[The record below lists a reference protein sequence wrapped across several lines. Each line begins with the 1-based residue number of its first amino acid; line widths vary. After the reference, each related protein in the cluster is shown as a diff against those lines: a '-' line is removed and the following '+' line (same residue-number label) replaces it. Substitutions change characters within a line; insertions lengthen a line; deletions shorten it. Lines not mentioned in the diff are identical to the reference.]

1 MPTSL
6 RSTRKNNFTKSERLC
21 SRKAIE
27 ALFAGGNRSFTAF
40 PLRVVYRLVEEEV
53 VLPPAEE
60 RASLSNESSDFVC
73 QVLVSVSKRHFKH
86 AVDRNRAKRQV
97 REAWRLNKDIL
108 ICAAEGPKPVAR
120 TLHIAFLWLA
130 DELQESELIQR
141 KMRNLLHRIAEEIN
155 AGDLNNRF

>member
-6 RSTRKNNFTKSERLC
+6 RSTRKNNFTKNERLC

-108 ICAAEGPKPVAR
+108 ICAAEGPKPLAR

-155 AGDLNNRF
+155 AGDLNNRS

>member
-1 MPTSL
+1 MSGPHT
-6 RSTRKNNFTKSERLC
+6 FPKSSRLC

-27 ALFAGGNRSFTAF
+27 SLFGEGSRSLTAYPLHAIYKPAGDTT
-40 PLRVVYRLVEEEV
+40 
-53 VLPPAEE
+53 
-60 RASLSNESSDFVC
+60 
-73 QVLVSVSKRHFKH
+73 QVLFSVSKRHFKH

-155 AGDLNNRF
+155 VGDLNNRS

>member
-40 PLRVVYRLVEEEV
+40 PLRVVYRLVEEKV
-53 VLPPAEE
+53 MLPPAEE
-60 RASLSNESSDFVC
+60 GASFSNESSDFVC

-141 KMRNLLHRIAEEIN
+141 KMRNLLHRIAEEIS
-155 AGDLNNRF
+155 ARDLNNRS

>member
-1 MPTSL
+1 MLFIDLLKRKWYCLLQKKGLLFPTEAA
-6 RSTRKNNFTKSERLC
+6 TLC
-21 SRKAIE
+21 ARC
-27 ALFAGGNRSFTAF
+27 LF
-40 PLRVVYRLVEEEV
+40 PCL
-53 VLPPAEE
+53 
-60 RASLSNESSDFVC
+60 
-73 QVLVSVSKRHFKH
+73 
-86 AVDRNRAKRQV
+86 DRNRAKRQV

-155 AGDLNNRF
+155 AGDLNNRS

>member
-53 VLPPAEE
+53 VAPPAEE
-60 RASLSNESSDFVC
+60 AASLSNECSSLVC

-108 ICAAEGPKPVAR
+108 ACTTEGSKPVVR

-141 KMRNLLHRIAEEIN
+141 KMRSLLHRIAEEII
-155 AGDLNNRF
+155 ARD

>member
-1 MPTSL
+1 MPLHT
-6 RSTRKNNFTKSERLC
+6 FPKSERMV
-21 SRKAIE
+21 STKDIE
-27 ALFAGGNRSFTAF
+27 LLFSSPESQFLGGW
-40 PLRVVYRLVEEEV
+40 PLRAVYRETDHGEEPLM
-53 VLPPAEE
+53 VLI
-60 RASLSNESSDFVC
+60 
-73 QVLVSVSKRHFKH
+73 SVSKRHLRN

-155 AGDLNNRF
+155 AGDLNNRS

>member
-27 ALFAGGNRSFTAF
+27 ALFAGGNRSFTTF
-40 PLRVVYRLVEEEV
+40 PLRVVYRLVEEKA
-53 VLPPAEE
+53 VLPSAEDTV
-60 RASLSNESSDFVC
+60 SHSDESGTLVC

-86 AVDRNRAKRQV
+86 AVDRNRTKRQV

-108 ICAAEGPKPVAR
+108 ACTTEGSRPMAR

-141 KMRNLLHRIAEEIN
+141 KMKSLLHRIAEEIN
-155 AGDLNNRF
+155 APALITRS